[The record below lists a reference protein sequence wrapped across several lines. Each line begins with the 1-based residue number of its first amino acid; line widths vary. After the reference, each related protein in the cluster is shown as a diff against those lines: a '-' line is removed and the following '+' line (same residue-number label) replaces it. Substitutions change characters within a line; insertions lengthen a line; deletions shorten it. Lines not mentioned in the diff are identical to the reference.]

1 MSVPDELSPDLLYR
15 ACDSAGWPQNDHPEP
30 DALFGQDRVKEA
42 LSTGLG
48 IRDGGY
54 NLFVLGSSESHVQGS
69 VRALLEDVAGQ
80 EEVSSDWCYVY
91 NFETPSRPRVLK
103 VPAGRSTQL
112 QAEMEQFVRSLHT
125 GLVAAFESEEYQT
138 RRQMIVEEFRETH
151 EEALTALRE
160 KAEEKGFAFL
170 NTPTGF
176 VFAPMEEGNLL
187 TPDRLR
193 ELSDEER
200 ARMEQEIQ
208 ALQEELV
215 HILRQVPGQ
224 QRAMSERIRSLN
236 KEVARYA
243 VEDLIGELRSIYAEV
258 PAVQD
263 YLDAVEADVIE
274 NVDELMHMDGENG
287 GISTLL
293 RQDQQHQVLR
303 RYAVHPLIHHDP
315 TEGAP
320 VIYEDHPTAPNLTGR
335 IEYRTQFGVLTTD
348 FTLIQ
353 PGALHK
359 ANGGYLLIDA
369 RKLLSQP
376 FAWDVLKRT
385 LKAGEIRIQS
395 PYEDLG
401 LMKTASLD
409 PAAIPLDLKVV
420 LFGERWVYYLLQA
433 LDPDFDEL
441 FRIEAEAD
449 EDIDR
454 TPENEAQF
462 ARFLRT
468 LGEECDVRTMEHEAV
483 TRLVEHTSRLA
494 GDAEKLSTDLD
505 TVKSLVR
512 EANFWAET
520 DGDDVVSRTHVDRA
534 LEARKRR
541 SGRVRERMQES
552 IHRNTLLVDTDGEA
566 VGQVNGLAVTQI
578 GRDTFGLP
586 RRITARV
593 QIGEG
598 TVIDIEREVELGGP
612 LHSKGVLILAG
623 FLGGRYATSK
633 PLSLSASLVFEQ
645 SYGGVEGDSAST
657 AELYALLSAIAEVPL
672 RQSLAVTGSVNQHG
686 VVQPIGGVNEKVEG
700 FFDVCYERGLTGGQ
714 GVLIPVG
721 NVKNL
726 MLRSDVVDAVREGHF
741 HIYPAETVDQG
752 MERLTGTPMGERS
765 DDGTYP
771 PGTINRRIQERLQ
784 AFAAERAEFFVGHDE
799 TNREVV
805 S

>member
-15 ACDSAGWPQNDHPEP
+15 ACDSARWPQNDHPEP

-48 IRDGGY
+48 IRDEGY

-69 VRALLEDVAGQ
+69 VRDLLEDVAGR

-151 EEALTALRE
+151 EEALTTLRE

-187 TPDRLR
+187 TPDRLS

-200 ARMEQEIQ
+200 ATMEQEIQ
-208 ALQEELV
+208 ALQEELM

-236 KEVARYA
+236 KDVARYA
-243 VEDLIGELRSIYAEV
+243 VEDLIGELRSSYAEV

-263 YLDAVEADVIE
+263 HLDAVEADVIE

-287 GISTLL
+287 GISPLI

-320 VIYEDHPTAPNLTGR
+320 VIYEDHPTAPNLTGQ

-468 LGEECDVRTMEHEAV
+468 LGEESDVRTMEHEAV

-505 TVKSLVR
+505 TIKSLVR

-593 QIGEG
+593 QIGDG

-700 FFDVCYERGLTGGQ
+700 FFDVCYERGLTGEQ

-741 HIYPAETVDQG
+741 HIYPVETVDQG